1 MEQARSTVSCVEL
14 LRSPRVILRHWR
26 QDDLSAFF
34 DIYSRWEVARWL
46 GAPPRR
52 PVVDREQARER
63 LARWQR
69 HEAELPLPYGLWAL
83 VRRDMDNDIPVGT
96 VLLMPLHDR
105 QGVTDEVEIGWH
117 LHPDHQGVGL
127 ATEAAGALL
136 DRARRAGRM
145 RVLALTDPDNTAS
158 QAVARR
164 LGMADEGLTT
174 RWYDTTTRQ
183 FCWRDTCSA

>member
-1 MEQARSTVSCVEL
+1 VEL
-14 LRSPRVILRHWR
+14 LRSPRVILRRWR

-34 DIYSRWEVARWL
+34 DIYSRWEVMRWL
-46 GAPPRR
+46 GTPPRR
-52 PVVDREQARER
+52 SLANLEEARER

-69 HEAELPLPYGLWAL
+69 NEAELPSPYGLWAL
-83 VRRDMDNDIPVGT
+83 VRRDVENDSPVGT

-105 QGVTDEVEIGWH
+105 HGPTDEVEIGWH

-127 ATEAAGALL
+127 ATESARALL
-136 DRARRAGRM
+136 DRARRAGHT
-145 RVLALTDPDNTAS
+145 RVLALTVPDNTAS

-183 FCWRDTCSA
+183 YCWRDASGGSA